1 MAESVFKNLGFNFD
15 TAKFGDAQYLSPQAN
30 NFLNSAPLTITAWQ
44 QNDIANNDTA
54 STNYYKNPLANACTI
69 ISANATLIYEFAN
82 TTTFEFTSSA
92 GLLSNSNNTIIAI
105 SAFKT
110 HTDNISGVSVMTSN
124 TDVIPGLDS
133 ATSVGNYLLRV
144 LNKTDGIAN
153 TTPMLGSMTSLFVSD
168 EVNANAA
175 SIYQDY
181 ITLTNS
187 VAVNGNSCITTT
199 ELDAITERL
208 QIFNDFLD
216 YRRTSDWNF
225 FANSNIIVLNSIKMD
240 KFNNIG
246 NTQNYLIQNLIG
258 TDRLKNDL
266 ANTAN
271 TSS

>member
-15 TAKFGDAQYLSPQAN
+15 TAKFGDAQYLSPQAQ
-30 NFLNSAPLTITAWQ
+30 NFLNSAPLTITSWQ
-44 QNDIANNDTA
+44 QDDIANNDTS
-54 STNYYKNPLANACTI
+54 STNYYKNPLANVCTT
-69 ISANATLIYEFAN
+69 ISSNATLIYNFAN
-82 TTTFEFTSSA
+82 TTPFDFA
-92 GLLSNSNNTIIAI
+92 SNTALITNSDNTIIAI

-124 TDVIPGLDS
+124 TDVIPGLDT
-133 ATSVGNYLLRV
+133 ATSVGNYLLRIV
-144 LNKTDGIAN
+144 NKTDGISN
-153 TTPMLGSMTSLFVSD
+153 TTPMLGSMTSLFVSE

-181 ITLTNS
+181 LTLTTS
-187 VAVNGNSCITTT
+187 VAPNGNCYISTT
-199 ELDAITERL
+199 EVNAINARL
-208 QIFNDFLD
+208 QVFNDFLN
-216 YRRTSDWNF
+216 YRRISDWNF
-225 FANSNIIVLNSIKMD
+225 YANSNIIVLNSIKME

>member
-15 TAKFGDAQYLSPQAN
+15 TAKFGDAQYLTPQAQ
-30 NFLNSAPLTITAWQ
+30 NFLNSAPLTITTWQ
-44 QNDIANNDTA
+44 QDDIANNDTS

-69 ISANATLIYEFAN
+69 ITANATLMYNFAS
-82 TTTFEFTSSA
+82 TTTFDFASNTTLA
-92 GLLSNSNNTIIAI
+92 SNSNNTIIAI
-105 SAFKT
+105 SAFKS

-144 LNKTDGIAN
+144 LNKTDGITN

-187 VAVNGNSCITTT
+187 VAVNGNCYISTTD
-199 ELDAITERL
+199 LDDINRRL
-208 QIFNDFLD
+208 QVFNDFLD
-216 YRRTSDWNF
+216 YRRISDWNF
-225 FANSNIIVLNSIKMD
+225 YANSNIIVLNSIKMD

-258 TDRLKNDL
+258 TDRLKGDL
-266 ANTAN
+266 SNTAN

>member
-15 TAKFGDAQYLSPQAN
+15 TAKFGDAQYLTPQTN
-30 NFLNSAPLTITAWQ
+30 NFLNSAPLTITTWQ

-54 STNYYKNPLANACTI
+54 STNYYKNPLANACST
-69 ISANATLIYEFAN
+69 ISANATLIYNFAN
-82 TTTFEFTSSA
+82 TVVFDFA
-92 GLLSNSNNTIIAI
+92 SNTALASNANNTIISV

-110 HTDNISGVSVMTSN
+110 HTDNISGVSAMTSN

-133 ATSVGNYLLRV
+133 ATSVGNYLLRI

-175 SIYQDY
+175 TIYQDY
-181 ITLTNS
+181 LTLTSS
-187 VAVNGNSCITTT
+187 VAGNGNCYASSAQVN
-199 ELDAITERL
+199 AINNRL
-208 QIFNDFLD
+208 KVFNDFMD

-225 FANSNIIVLNSIKMD
+225 FANANIIVINSIKMD
-240 KFNNIG
+240 KFNNLG

-258 TDRLKNDL
+258 TDRLKTNL
-266 ANTAN
+266 ANT
-271 TSS
+271 S

>member
-15 TAKFGDAQYLSPQAN
+15 TAKFGDAQYLTPQAN
-30 NFLNSAPLTITAWQ
+30 NFLNTAPLTITEWQ
-44 QNDIANNDTA
+44 QNDMANNDVVP
-54 STNYYKNPLANACTI
+54 TNYYKNPMANVCALIT
-69 ISANATLIYEFAN
+69 ANATLIYNFAN
-82 TTTFEFTSSA
+82 TTPFDFA
-92 GLLSNSNNTIIAI
+92 SNTALESNATNTIISV

-110 HTDNISGVSVMTSN
+110 HTDNISGVSTMTSN

-133 ATSVGNYLLRV
+133 ATRVGNYLLRIV
-144 LNKTDGIAN
+144 NKTDGIAN

-168 EVNANAA
+168 EVNANAV

-181 ITLTNS
+181 LTLTTS
-187 VAVNGNSCITTT
+187 VAPNGNCYISTTQ
-199 ELDAITERL
+199 LDAINGRL
-208 QIFNDFLD
+208 QTFNDFVN

-225 FANSNIIVLNSIKMD
+225 FANANIIVTNSIKMD
-240 KFNNIG
+240 SFNNLG